1 MSTGILL
8 PYLTSESMKE
18 VPEDKKSTAM
28 GFFQAVYAVGM
39 TAFPAVAGALT
50 QRRNMT
56 AGFCFLAAAAF
67 AGTAVSL
74 WHYRRRNVV
83 EEKTV

>member
-50 QRRNMT
+50 QRWNMT
-56 AGFCFLAAAAF
+56 SGFCFLAAAAF

-74 WHYRRRNVV
+74 WHYRRSNVV